1 MTQPPPKVTFI
12 PSRLLLAAGKESVVD
27 ILIRIE
33 APPPVAETGERR
45 LLNFGIVLDRSGS
58 MQGAKLAQ
66 AKEAVAFAVR
76 HMHGDDLVS
85 LTIYD
90 DTVQVVAGTAPLQ
103 EAGPQI
109 LAALPLIHS
118 GGSTALHD
126 AWVRGG
132 LLVTERLDSKR
143 LNRILLVSD
152 GIANVGE
159 TRPDTIAAHARGL
172 LDKGVSTSTVG
183 VGQDFNEDLM
193 IAMAR
198 AGGGAGWFV
207 ESPAD
212 FRRIFEA
219 ELSGLAATFGEKAV
233 LKLEPRRPGVEVVD
247 VLNDFTRGPDGHE
260 IGTLVHGQPLE
271 IAARLKIRGGEV
283 KQPLDL
289 FDVRLAW
296 EGPGAGRTE
305 LGQLF
310 RITCDDPAA
319 VDALPIDPEVERAVH
334 LLMAARARKEAV
346 RFMDAGDVVM
356 AQQVLGTQRGVWAAR
371 YSSTSHPEDR
381 LEADEFQRLDVLLAD
396 EKDPDSSRALARK
409 LAAYQHYQRTS
420 RSRRNP

>member
-1 MTQPPPKVTFI
+1 MNHQAPRVTFV
-12 PSRLLLAAGKESVVD
+12 PSRPLLAAGRESTLD
-27 ILIRIE
+27 ILVRIE
-33 APPPVAETGERR
+33 APPPVAETRERR
-45 LLNFGIVLDRSGS
+45 LLNLAIVLDRSGS
-58 MQGAKLAQ
+58 MQGAKLEQ

-76 HMHGDDLVS
+76 HMHADDLIS

-90 DTVQVVAGTAPLQ
+90 DNIQVVAGTAPLK
-103 EAGPQI
+103 ESGPQI
-109 LAALPLIHS
+109 LAALPMIHS

-132 LLVTERLDSKR
+132 LLVTECLDPKR
-143 LNRILLVSD
+143 LNRVLLVSD
-152 GIANVGE
+152 GLANIGE
-159 TRPDTIAAHARGL
+159 TRSDVIASHARGL

-183 VGQDFNEDLM
+183 VGSDFNEDLM
-193 IAMAR
+193 IAMAK

-233 LKLEPRRPGVEVVD
+233 LKIEPRRHGVEVVD
-247 VLNDFTRGPDGHE
+247 VLNDFTGGPDGHE

-271 IAARLKIRGGEV
+271 IVARLKIRGGEV
-283 KQPLDL
+283 GQPLDL
-289 FDVRLAW
+289 FDLCLSW
-296 EGPGAGRTE
+296 EGPGQGRTE
-305 LGQLF
+305 LRQLF
-310 RITCDDPAA
+310 RIACDDPAA
-319 VDALPIDPEVERAVH
+319 VDALPIDPEVERAVG

-356 AQQVLGTQRGVWAAR
+356 ARQALGAQRGVWEAR
-371 YSSTSHPEDR
+371 YSASSHPEDR
-381 LEADEFQRLDVLLAD
+381 LEADEFQRLEMLLAD
-396 EKDPDSSRALARK
+396 EKDPDRARALARK